1 MVPTQVYLGS
11 LPPAPTSTTAVWWKT
26 YSPPTWLLGAKDDSL
41 ITVDLMGSSLDE
53 LIETVKPLAD
63 CSRKNYLIA
72 PMSATALDQF
82 VSANSPSQPFTLEKK
97 WEYMNHLNLDDMDFA
112 SDGVLPT
119 IQRVVGRRGLAVWR
133 IGKIGC

>member
-1 MVPTQVYLGS
+1 M
-11 LPPAPTSTTAVWWKT
+11 
-26 YSPPTWLLGAKDDSL
+26 
-41 ITVDLMGSSLDE
+41 TVDLMGSSLDK

-72 PMSATALDQF
+72 PLSATALDQF
-82 VSANSPSQPFTLEKK
+82 VSVNSPSQPFTLEKK
-97 WEYMNHLNLDDMDFA
+97 WEYMNHLNLDDMDFV
-112 SDGVLPT
+112 SDGVLST